1 MLRGKFIMMTL
12 LALCMLAL
20 LSGCGG
26 GPKADVSVF
35 IITKAPLDMEKTD
48 GMKAAL
54 QERMGENTVDVAVSP
69 MFSIEKLIVE
79 LAAGGHGIL
88 IVDEEQFKAFANQG
102 AFYSLEDTFD
112 PAEYPEGVIDMT
124 IKKGDTE
131 QVVNGLY
138 GMPVDRTDWLQSGGY
153 AGGRAYAFIPLN
165 APNPELA
172 KQALKAIVEWK
183 AQN

>member
-1 MLRGKFIMMTL
+1 MLKGKWGKTIL

-26 GPKADVSVF
+26 GSKADVSVF
-35 IITKAPLDMEKTD
+35 IITQAPLDMQKVD
-48 GMKAAL
+48 GMEAAL
-54 QERMGENTVDVAVSP
+54 QERMGEKTVDVVVSP
-69 MFSIEKLIVE
+69 MFSLEKMIVE

-88 IVDEEQFKAFANQG
+88 IVNEEQFKALAGQG

-112 PAEYPEGVIDMT
+112 PAGYPEGVIDMT
-124 IKKGDTE
+124 VTEGDTE
-131 QVVNGLY
+131 QVVNGLF
-138 GMPVDRTDWLQSGGY
+138 GMPVDETDWFRSGGY
-153 AGGRAYAFIPLN
+153 AGGRAFAFVPLN